1 VAAKRDLRTYL
12 EQSYPKT
19 SQRMPD
25 GVVNTLNG
33 PYRAWYAIGY
43 GRYLV
48 GALLMATIPILMEPE
63 ILGDFIPALEGSVE
77 GVESP
82 IPFLQGGFGIRV
94 LVVTGIWILLALGLS
109 VVVGMAGLLD
119 LGYVAF
125 FMLGAYTTAFLT
137 ESGGEEQFHFAV
149 WPNVASLPFAVLIC
163 VLAGVALGIPTLR
176 LRGDYLAIVTLGFH
190 EIVRQSANNL
200 TITNG
205 SRGIPGIERPDLG
218 LPESWGE
225 FAVLSSHNYW
235 IFLLIP
241 AIILAVI
248 MIRHLEDSRVGRYWT
263 AIRED
268 EVAAAAMGVPVVKM
282 KVLAFA
288 IGAST
293 SGVAGWIFAGYATFI
308 SPNNFPLLYSILIL
322 CAVVIGGLG
331 SISGAVVGAVLVQ
344 GLPELVREASGGRTI
359 FGFDPE
365 TGRIAVFGFLLV
377 VVMIFRPGGL
387 LAPRRRRIELSEAS
401 AAEGVIIDESAQP
414 SKDEAAFAASM
425 HDSSQQKEGS

>member
-1 VAAKRDLRTYL
+1 MAQNTNLRVYL
-12 EQSYPKT
+12 DNNYPKT
-19 SQRMPD
+19 SGRLPD
-25 GVVNTLNG
+25 GVVKVLQG
-33 PYRAWYAIGY
+33 PFALWFKIGY
-43 GRYLV
+43 GRYLF
-48 GALLMATIPILMEPE
+48 GLLIMIAIPILIDPE
-63 ILGDFIPALEGSVE
+63 IIPAFEGLD
-77 GVESP
+77 SP
-82 IPFLQGGFGIRV
+82 IPFIQGGFGIRV
-94 LVVTGIWILLALGLS
+94 LVVTGIWILLALGLN

-125 FMLGAYTTAFLT
+125 FMLGAYTTAFMT
-137 ESGGEEQFHFAV
+137 SSGGDDQFHIVV
-149 WPNVASLPFAVLIC
+149 WPNIASLPFAVLVC

-190 EIVRQSANNL
+190 EIVRQTANNL

-218 LPESWGE
+218 FPESIGGFSTE
-225 FAVLSSHNYW
+225 FGVLSSHTYW
-235 IFLLIP
+235 LFLLIP

-248 MIRHLEDSRVGRYWT
+248 MIRHLEDSRIGRYWT

-268 EVAAAAMGVPVVKM
+268 EVAASAMGVPVVKM

-331 SISGAVVGAVLVQ
+331 SISGAVLGAILVT
-344 GLPELVREASGGRTI
+344 GLPEVVREASGGQTV

-365 TGRIAVFGFLLV
+365 TGRIAIFGFLLI

-387 LAPRRRRIELSEAS
+387 LAPRRRRVELSEAG
-401 AAEGVIIDESAQP
+401 AAEGVIVDESAGKQ
-414 SKDEAAFAASM
+414 KDQLAGSATLTETR
-425 HDSSQQKEGS
+425 QKGDT